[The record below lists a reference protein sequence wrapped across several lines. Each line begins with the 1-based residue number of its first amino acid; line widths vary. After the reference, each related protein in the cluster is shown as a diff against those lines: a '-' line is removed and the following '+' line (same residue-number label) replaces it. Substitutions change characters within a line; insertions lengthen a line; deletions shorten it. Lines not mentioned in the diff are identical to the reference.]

1 MVSLD
6 IVRQNNAALVKR
18 QSLVAVFI
26 GGTAGIGEFGALGLA
41 KTHGSEGKGLRV
53 YIVERNKAAAERII
67 ASCIQLCPHGQLIFV
82 AAETLALLKDVDR
95 VCTNISARER
105 DEAARSG
112 QEPRIDF
119 LVMTQGVLN
128 LKRKEGLDETMS
140 LFYYSRMRCIIQLLP
155 LLLQSPLPAR
165 VVSVWNPNPECD
177 FDTDDM
183 SCRKPG
189 NLGFRRA
196 SSQLSNM
203 TTFFMEQLANRHPGK
218 LALIHLYPGYVI
230 TNFGQTAF
238 PAWFNLL
245 FRHLVVPIIRLTI
258 AVSAEETGD
267 RITFLASDRFPT
279 RGTTQEQHN
288 KTDSGVGV
296 AVAADGRLGGGMY
309 RVSQYGETIH
319 PSSYNKGLRER
330 RVSDAIWEHTTDAF
344 EAVASGQEFRG

>member
-1 MVSLD
+1 
-6 IVRQNNAALVKR
+6 
-18 QSLVAVFI
+18 
-26 GGTAGIGEFGALGLA
+26 
-41 KTHGSEGKGLRV
+41 
-53 YIVERNKAAAERII
+53 
-67 ASCIQLCPHGQLIFV
+67 
-82 AAETLALLKDVDR
+82 
-95 VCTNISARER
+95 
-105 DEAARSG
+105 
-112 QEPRIDF
+112 
-119 LVMTQGVLN
+119 
-128 LKRKEGLDETMS
+128 MS

-165 VVSVWNPNPECD
+165 VVSVWNPHLERN
-177 FDTDDM
+177 FDTEDM

-189 NLGFRRA
+189 NLGLRRA

-245 FRHLVVPIIRLTI
+245 YRYLVMPIVRLTI

-267 RITFLASDRFPT
+267 RIPFLASNRFPA
-279 RGTTQEQHN
+279 RGTTQEQHD
-288 KTDSGVGV
+288 KTDDSGVGV
-296 AVAADGRLGGGMY
+296 AVAADGTLGGGMY
-309 RVSQYGETIH
+309 RVTQYGEIIP

-344 EAVASGQEFRG
+344 EAIASGQEFRG